1 MENYSGAA
9 VERAMKIE
17 EVLLRATAGKIM
29 WWQAAEL
36 IGISERQL
44 RRLRKRYEDS
54 GYDGLLDRRRGVPS
68 SKRVAKAQARQVLDL
83 YREQYFDLNVRHFHE
98 KLIEEHRIGLNYTWV
113 KQALQGAGLVKRKSK
128 RGVHHRR
135 RERRPLP
142 WRTSSN
148 SHPTTSLSIH
158 ASVPASSDAPV
169 VDGAAVA
176 YHSANTIHERRT
188 DYDAIADFDKTDP
201 VYNPR
206 IIHPLLTHENIE
218 VRLAVL
224 KAFQCYVQTLVEI
237 TSGLE
242 SPALDDASKSVGSS
256 LANLGNT
263 LVPVSSTSAT
273 TSSTSSEPALTISQ
287 GTQNALSTGA
297 NALGQFLVY
306 RAIKKDLP
314 QKVKDRA
321 STALALCSPISSLRI
336 LLCECLIP
344 SMKFHRCAFS

>member
-1 MENYSGAA
+1 MASTGVSYAAMHSKLDYCSARAIVRVTCCKAKIVKQSGTIMLAA
-9 VERAMKIE
+9 VLC
-17 EVLLRATAGKIM
+17 LLASGCMASLQKHTTALSAAT
-29 WWQAAEL
+29 
-36 IGISERQL
+36 
-44 RRLRKRYEDS
+44 
-54 GYDGLLDRRRGVPS
+54 
-68 SKRVAKAQARQVLDL
+68 
-83 YREQYFDLNVRHFHE
+83 
-98 KLIEEHRIGLNYTWV
+98 
-113 KQALQGAGLVKRKSK
+113 
-128 RGVHHRR
+128 
-135 RERRPLP
+135 
-142 WRTSSN
+142 
-148 SHPTTSLSIH
+148 
-158 ASVPASSDAPV
+158 APV

-237 TSGLE
+237 TNGLE

-314 QKVKDRA
+314 QKVKDMDPQVQALCKLLAEEVDLLHDAETKDFDSIIDRETLFLRDPA
-321 STALALCSPISSLRI
+321 SKLSSEERREAIMKLPELAREERVADLQLTQLKTEIVKLALTHHALAADAQGNNPESLTSKLGELEAAGKNLGRFYST
-336 LLCECLIP
+336 LP
-344 SMKFHRCAFS
+344 AD